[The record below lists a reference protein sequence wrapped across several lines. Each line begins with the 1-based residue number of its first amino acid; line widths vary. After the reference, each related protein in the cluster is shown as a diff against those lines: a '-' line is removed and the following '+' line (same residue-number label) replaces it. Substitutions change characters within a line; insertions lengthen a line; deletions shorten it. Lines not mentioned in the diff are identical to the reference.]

1 MSASGGEAGDVGDAA
16 AGPAAGPGRGAAP
29 EPGRYPAGQ
38 SALLMEFPAAEQL
51 VAHWR
56 RTYDPAASAGIPAH
70 VTVLFPFLDAG
81 ADGRPGSVDER
92 VREELRELVG
102 GHPAFDVTFSTLCRF
117 PDVLYLAPEPAEPL
131 RALTRALVA
140 RWPDTQPYGGQ
151 FTEIVPHL
159 TVAHAADPEV
169 FAAAEADLA
178 PRLPLVTEATAVS
191 LYVSDG
197 TRWHRRTSFP
207 LGGGGEG
214 EA

>member
-1 MSASGGEAGDVGDAA
+1 M
-16 AGPAAGPGRGAAP
+16 
-29 EPGRYPAGQ
+29 
-38 SALLMEFPAAEQL
+38 
-51 VAHWR
+51 
-56 RTYDPAASAGIPAH
+56 
-70 VTVLFPFLDAG
+70 TVLIPFLDAG

-102 GHPAFDVTFSTLCRF
+102 GHPAFEVTFSALRRF

-159 TVAHAADPEV
+159 TVAHTEDPEV

-178 PRLPLVTEATAVS
+178 PRLPLATEATAVS

-207 LGGGGEG
+207 LGGG
-214 EA
+214 A